1 MGPEKVENVDSLTSK
16 KAKTINLLLVNSFR
30 STFLVI
36 KWVRRHIP
44 SCSWAIF
51 VDFCARIRMG
61 PEKVENIDSLT
72 FKKAKNHKFAVCK
85 LISQYGFG
93 HKMG

>member
-1 MGPEKVENVDSLTSK
+1 MKHYYESKMHYQTTSFTAVLFKRRLSLLN
-16 KAKTINLLLVNSFR
+16 AKSL
-30 STFLVI
+30 
-36 KWVRRHIP
+36 VRRHIP

-61 PEKVENIDSLT
+61 PEKVENVDSLT
-72 FKKAKNHKFAVCK
+72 FKKAKNHKFTSRK

>member
-1 MGPEKVENVDSLTSK
+1 MGPEKMENIDSLTFK

-44 SCSWAIF
+44 SCSLAIF
-51 VDFCARIRMG
+51 VDFCARIQME
-61 PEKVENIDSLT
+61 PEKVKNIDALT
-72 FKKAKNHKFAVCK
+72 LKKG
-85 LISQYGFG
+85 LISNSPCVTIFEIRFWL
-93 HKMG
+93 